1 MIAERCT
8 RSLMSGVSG
17 LARLR
22 PSPNWSRSAKVAL
35 TFALVTVGWVL
46 FRAPSIQAAGTI
58 YYKVGTDWESFLTV
72 ERVLNEL
79 AVIKWQ
85 PIDMVVTLLAIGVVE
100 LGDTFQSFG
109 SVRDWLSRRPFVVRW
124 AGYYALLAFIM
135 FFGRFSGQPFIYF
148 QF

>member
-1 MIAERCT
+1 MIAERFA
-8 RSLMSGVSG
+8 RHVMGAVSG
-17 LARLR
+17 IGRFR
-22 PSPNWSRSAKVAL
+22 PSASLSRTVKVAS
-35 TFALVTVGWVL
+35 TFALVTAGWVL

-58 YYKVGTDWESFLTV
+58 YSKVATDWQSFLTL

-85 PIDMVVTLLAIGVVE
+85 PIDMLVTLLAIGVVE

-109 SVRDWLSRRPFVVRW
+109 SVRDWLSRRPFAVRW

-135 FFGRFSGQPFIYF
+135 FFGHFSGQPFIYF